1 MRVTS
6 LIRGL
11 KIGLRRQSAA
21 RHFST
26 SGGAES
32 SASNKDVSTDV
43 VLDSFSNTVCEV
55 VEKVGPAVVSIYIG
69 KPMSEQTL
77 PQSQQAQGAGSGFII
92 SSDGYLLTN
101 FHVAG
106 SQKSVGVVL
115 ADGRQSRADV
125 IGGDAATDTC
135 LCRLPGGMPSLPTLE
150 IGNSDRLRPGQLV
163 IGIGNPLGYFNSVAT
178 GVVSAV
184 GRSLRS
190 QSGAMID
197 NVIQTDVALNPG
209 NSGGPLINN
218 SCQVVGINTAIIMGA
233 QGLSFA
239 VPSNTATWVVSQ
251 LLQHG
256 RVTRAYFGMGGQT
269 MPVSPS
275 IGKRLGIKYQT
286 IVLITHLDPSGPA
299 ALAGLK
305 AGDVVLSVDGKP
317 VPSMDAIFSIC
328 SKRKPGDTVILTV
341 IRASEEVKN
350 FPVKLEATRKH
361 SGQPELA
368 PAPDFPLIP
377 SLHQIFPDLYGH

>member
-1 MRVTS
+1 MRVAS

-11 KIGLRRQSAA
+11 KVGLRQQTAA

-32 SASNKDVSTDV
+32 AASNKDVSTDV

-55 VEKVGPAVVSIYIG
+55 VEKVGPAVVSIHIG
-69 KPMSEQTL
+69 NPMAEQT
-77 PQSQQAQGAGSGFII
+77 PSQSQQAQGAGSGFII

-106 SQKSVGVVL
+106 AQTSVGVVM

-125 IGGDAATDTC
+125 IGGDPATDTC
-135 LCRLPGGMPSLPTLE
+135 LCRLPGGMPSLPTVE
-150 IGNSDRLRPGQLV
+150 IGNSDGLRPGQLV

-178 GVVSAV
+178 GVVSAL

-190 QSGAMID
+190 QSGRMID
-197 NVIQTDVALNPG
+197 NIIQTDVALNPG

-218 SCQVVGINTAIIMGA
+218 SCQVVGINTAILMGA
-233 QGLSFA
+233 QGLSFS

-269 MPVSPS
+269 MPVSPA
-275 IGKRLGIKYQT
+275 IGKRLGIKHQT

-305 AGDVVLSVDGKP
+305 PGDVILSVDGKP
-317 VPSMDAIFSIC
+317 VPSMDSIFSLC

-341 IRASEEVKN
+341 IRASEKVQN
-350 FPVKLEATRKH
+350 FAVKLEATREQ
-361 SGQPELA
+361 SGQPELP

-377 SLHQIFPDLYGH
+377 TLHEIFPDLYGR

>member
-1 MRVTS
+1 MRVAS

-11 KIGLRRQSAA
+11 KVGLRRQTAA

-26 SGGAES
+26 SDGAVS
-32 SASNKDVSTDV
+32 SASKNDVSND

-55 VEKVGPAVVSIYIG
+55 VEKVGPAVVSISIG
-69 KPMSEQTL
+69 QPMSEQTL
-77 PQSQQAQGAGSGFII
+77 PQSQQAMGAGSGFII

-101 FHVAG
+101 YHVAG
-106 SQKSVGVVL
+106 AQKTVGVGL
-115 ADGRQSRADV
+115 ADGRQSTAEV

-150 IGNSDRLRPGQLV
+150 IGNSDGLRPGQLV

-178 GVVSAV
+178 GVISAV

-197 NVIQTDVALNPG
+197 NIIQTDVALNPG

-218 SCQVVGINTAIIMGA
+218 SSQIVGINTAIIKGA

-239 VPSNTATWVVSQ
+239 VPSNTAAWVVSQ
-251 LLQHG
+251 IMQHG

-275 IGKRLGIKYQT
+275 IGKRLGIKHQT

-299 ALAGLK
+299 ALAGVK
-305 AGDVVLSVDGKP
+305 PGDVILAVDGKP
-317 VPSMDAIFSIC
+317 VPSMDTIFSMC

-350 FPVKLEATRKH
+350 LPVKLEATRDQ
-361 SGQPELA
+361 SSTPELA
-368 PAPDFPLIP
+368 PTPDFPLIP
-377 SLHQIFPDLYGH
+377 SLHRIFPDLE